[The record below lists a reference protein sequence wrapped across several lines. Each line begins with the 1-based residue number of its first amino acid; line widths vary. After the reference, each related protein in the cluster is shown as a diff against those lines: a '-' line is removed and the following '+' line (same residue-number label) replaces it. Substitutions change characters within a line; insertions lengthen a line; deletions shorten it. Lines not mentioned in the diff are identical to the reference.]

1 MHRFELPTSQK
12 LPVGMLNTNPLKMD
26 LGMRCGRDLQKTAEL
41 EMQFLKY
48 LEQLFVKNFQKL
60 TADALDLFR

>member
-1 MHRFELPTSQK
+1 
-12 LPVGMLNTNPLKMD
+12 MLNTNPLKMD
-26 LGMRCGRDLQKTAEL
+26 LGMQCGRDLQKTAEL